1 MIKKYLTTFT
11 FSIFLLNLSAQNID
25 KVRKVNK
32 EKTEL
37 SDEELNKKKNYI
49 IKLINLG
56 YNDKTIR
63 IKTYASKK
71 QVKAIR
77 QELGL

>member
-1 MIKKYLTTFT
+1 MRIKYLTTFA
-11 FSIFLLNLSAQNID
+11 ILLFAYNLSAQKID
-25 KVRKVNK
+25 KVRTVDK

-37 SDEELNKKKNYI
+37 SDEELKKKKNYI

-63 IKTYASKK
+63 MKTYASKK

-77 QELGL
+77 KELGL

>member
-63 IKTYASKK
+63 RKTYASKK

>member
-77 QELGL
+77 KELGL